1 MKVTKI
7 IDSVPTINE
16 DGEWLLWVQV
26 YMGNSYVYGA
36 VVCDTKEEAFAIK
49 EGQILDV
56 EKVRFSR
63 RTNLNLKK

>member
-36 VVCDTKEEAFAIK
+36 VVCETKEEAFAIK

>member
-36 VVCDTKEEAFAIK
+36 IACKTKEEAFSIK
-49 EGQILDV
+49 EGQILDMERV
-56 EKVRFSR
+56 KFGR
-63 RTNLNLKK
+63 RTNVNLKK